1 MTVTTEVS
9 RATFP
14 WTGAE
19 TSFACGFPADDV
31 SHLRVFFRTN
41 AGVTTQMTLGVNY
54 NATLASGSKLATV
67 TPVSFPASSGT
78 VIVRRLTPAQVAEV
92 LADGQEYSLAVIQAL
107 HDKAAMRSAED
118 RSTLS
123 RAIVLAEGD
132 ELGNGD
138 FDLGGS
144 GIANLAPGTSSTHAA
159 TVGQIQAILA
169 GSGNVPAPVIGDVNR
184 FLVATGEDAFGWLA
198 LALAM
203 IPDGLFTADAA
214 GRAKFAD
221 KIWTLAKLQD
231 ISQFEVLGRVAA
243 GDGPVQRLTAA
254 QQRQAA
260 GLIWHPVDLQTVTGS
275 AVQAIDIAL
284 GSYKLYRFTALIIP
298 NTAATDF
305 SLGWRAS
312 QDNGVSFASGAS
324 AYMRQARAQSGNS
337 QTLVAAGNLNIG
349 YLTSQIE
356 TSLADLPAIVTGTFY
371 RGATGRN
378 ARMHSGAIHYDS
390 TAYAMSEYHSQ
401 FQTTGEIS
409 HIRFLGDQANALG
422 VGSIIAV
429 EGCG

>member
-123 RAIVLAEGD
+123 RAIVLEEGV
-132 ELGNGD
+132 ELGEGN

-144 GIANLAPGTSSTHAA
+144 GISNAAPGQAASDLA
-159 TVGQIQAILA
+159 TVAQIQAILA
-169 GSGNVPAPVIGDVNR
+169 GSGNVPAPVLGDVDR
-184 FLVATGEDAFGWLA
+184 LLVATGADAFAWLA
-198 LALAM
+198 LALSHL
-203 IPDGLFTADAA
+203 PDGLFTADAA
-214 GRAKFAD
+214 GLAKFANGFLTAD
-221 KIWTLAKLQD
+221 AAGRAKMADGFLSADAGGRAKMANGFFSADATGRAKMADGFVSTAKAADGLLSADVAGRAKMADGFTTVAKLDASGQQGLVKAWLSLNGTGTIATRD
-231 ISQFEVLGRVAA
+231 SFNVSSVTDNAT
-243 GDGPVQRLTAA
+243 GDYTMTFATPMPNANYSTSGNATAPGA
-254 QQRQAA
+254 Q
-260 GLIWHPVDLQTVTGS
+260 
-275 AVQAIDIAL
+275 L
-284 GSYKLYRFTALIIP
+284 GSLNAPGTVSANQDVAYLR
-298 NTAATDF
+298 
-305 SLGWRAS
+305 SL
-312 QDNGVSFASGAS
+312 
-324 AYMRQARAQSGNS
+324 SGNS
-337 QTLVAAGNLNIG
+337 TIG
-349 YLTSQIE
+349 AFDASFFSAQIVG
-356 TSLADLPAIVTGTFY
+356 DPA
-371 RGATGRN
+371 
-378 ARMHSGAIHYDS
+378 
-390 TAYAMSEYHSQ
+390 
-401 FQTTGEIS
+401 
-409 HIRFLGDQANALG
+409 
-422 VGSIIAV
+422 
-429 EGCG
+429 